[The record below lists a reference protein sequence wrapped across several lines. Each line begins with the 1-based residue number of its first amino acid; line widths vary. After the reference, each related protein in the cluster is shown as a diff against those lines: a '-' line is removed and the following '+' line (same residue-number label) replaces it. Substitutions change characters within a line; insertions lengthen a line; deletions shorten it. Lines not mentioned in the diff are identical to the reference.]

1 MPLLEILKQTLAALW
16 AQKLRSFLTMFGI
29 VWGITSVILLVGLG
43 IGFNRD
49 QAERM
54 KGLGTDIA
62 IIWGGKT
69 GAQAGGYAAG
79 REIRLEAEDADAIK
93 QQCLL
98 VKAVSPEISHNVA
111 EVSQY
116 NAANASVH
124 GIWPEYQDFRNI
136 HVDAGRAI
144 TAEDEDSQA
153 RVAILGDKIRQQLFP
168 GKPAL
173 NQMLALNGI
182 PYTVIGLLPMKK
194 QNSSYGGRDF
204 DMIFVPFSSMERD
217 MPPVAH
223 VAADVAVDPNAGIER
238 GHINNL
244 VVQPADPKKHVEAMA
259 EVYRVLGERHHFNAD
274 DKEALEVWDTLQGA
288 ELTAH
293 IFSAMTWFF
302 GVVAVLTLALGGIG
316 VMNIMLI
323 AVTERTRE
331 IGVRKAL
338 GATAKDI
345 QRQFLAESAIITLI
359 SGAVGLGLGIGTCVA
374 MQYIPLPDF
383 VPHPVIS
390 VAAITASLITLA
402 LITLFAGTYPARRAR
417 DLSPIECLRS
427 E

>member
-1 MPLLEILKQTLAALW
+1 MPLFEILKQTLAALW

-49 QAERM
+49 QRERM

-79 REIRLEAEDADAIK
+79 REVRLNVGDAEAIR

-98 VKAVSPEISHNVA
+98 IKAVSPELSHNVA

-116 NAANASVH
+116 NAANATVH
-124 GIWPEYQDFRNI
+124 GIWPEYQDFRNL
-136 HVDAGRAI
+136 HVNAGRQLSV
-144 TAEDEDSQA
+144 EDETTQA
-153 RVAILGDKIRQQLFP
+153 RVALLGSKIRQQLFP

-173 NQMLALNGI
+173 GQTLALNGI
-182 PYTVIGLLPMKK
+182 PYTVVGLLPEK
-194 QNSSYGGRDF
+194 QQNGSYGDRDF
-204 DMIFVPFSSMERD
+204 NLIFIPFSSMERD
-217 MPPVAH
+217 LPPIAH
-223 VAADVAVDPNAGIER
+223 IATEAAVDPDAGFER

-244 VVQPADPKKHVEAMA
+244 VVQPVDPAQHEAA
-259 EVYRVLGERHHFNAD
+259 LREIYQVLGERHHFNAD
-274 DKEALEVWDTLQGA
+274 DKEALSIWDTLEGA
-288 ELTAH
+288 EMTDR
-293 IFSAMTWFF
+293 IFGAMTLFF

-316 VMNIMLI
+316 VMNIMLV

-331 IGVRKAL
+331 IGIRKAL
-338 GATAKDI
+338 GARSRDI
-345 QRQFLAESAIITLI
+345 ERQFLAESAIITLL
-359 SGAVGLGLGIGTCVA
+359 SGGAGLALGIGVCVA
-374 MQYIPLPDF
+374 ARYIPLPDF
-383 VPHPVIS
+383 VPHPVVSAAAVIS
-390 VAAITASLITLA
+390 SLITLA
-402 LITLFAGTYPARRAR
+402 LITVFAGTYPARRAR
-417 DLSPIECLRS
+417 DLSPMECLRT

>member
-93 QQCLL
+93 QQCVL
-98 VKAVSPEISHNVA
+98 VKSVSPEISHNVA

-168 GKPAL
+168 G
-173 NQMLALNGI
+173 
-182 PYTVIGLLPMKK
+182 
-194 QNSSYGGRDF
+194 
-204 DMIFVPFSSMERD
+204 
-217 MPPVAH
+217 
-223 VAADVAVDPNAGIER
+223 
-238 GHINNL
+238 
-244 VVQPADPKKHVEAMA
+244 
-259 EVYRVLGERHHFNAD
+259 
-274 DKEALEVWDTLQGA
+274 
-288 ELTAH
+288 
-293 IFSAMTWFF
+293 
-302 GVVAVLTLALGGIG
+302 
-316 VMNIMLI
+316 
-323 AVTERTRE
+323 
-331 IGVRKAL
+331 
-338 GATAKDI
+338 
-345 QRQFLAESAIITLI
+345 
-359 SGAVGLGLGIGTCVA
+359 
-374 MQYIPLPDF
+374 
-383 VPHPVIS
+383 
-390 VAAITASLITLA
+390 
-402 LITLFAGTYPARRAR
+402 
-417 DLSPIECLRS
+417 
-427 E
+427 